1 WHSARIYQSLS
12 TRFHLTDWHKT
23 IDEKLKTLDD
33 LYQLLGAE
41 QNNRWMLILEISI
54 VLLFI
59 VDLVMLAM
67 GRK

>member
-1 WHSARIYQSLS
+1 MR
-12 TRFHLTDWHKT
+12 
-23 IDEKLKTLDD
+23 KLKTLDD

-41 QNNRWMLILEISI
+41 QNNRWMLLLEVSI
-54 VLLFI
+54 VLLFV